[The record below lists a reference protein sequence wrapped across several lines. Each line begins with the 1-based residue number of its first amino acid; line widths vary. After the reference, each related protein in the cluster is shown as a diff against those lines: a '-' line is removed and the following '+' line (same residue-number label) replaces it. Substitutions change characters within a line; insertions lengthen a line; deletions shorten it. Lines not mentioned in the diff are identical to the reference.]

1 MRRAQLV
8 AAFIGVALAAAAGGF
23 YVYEWNVR
31 HSPLPFAR
39 ASSPKPVPALEF
51 VDAKGQKRTLADF
64 RGKVVLLNVW
74 ATWCE
79 PCRQEMPALDRLQAE
94 LGGRDFQVLA
104 LSVDQQGPEVAR
116 RFFREIGIKSL
127 DFYID
132 PTARAAFRLDAPGL
146 PVSLLLDREGR
157 EVGRKLGAAQW
168 DSPEVI
174 EDLRRRIARPE

>member
-1 MRRAQLV
+1 MRRPQLV

-39 ASSPKPVPALEF
+39 ASSPKPVPALDF

-79 PCRQEMPALDRLQAE
+79 PCRQEMPALDRLQAG
-94 LGGRDFQVLA
+94 LGGPGFQVVA
-104 LSVDQQGPEVAR
+104 LSVDQQGAQIGQ
-116 RFFREIGIKSL
+116 RFFREVGVKSL
-127 DFYID
+127 EFFID
-132 PTARAAFRLDAPGL
+132 PSARAAFRLDAPGL
-146 PVSLLLDREGR
+146 PVSLLIDRQGR

-168 DSPEVI
+168 DSAQVV
-174 EDLRRRIARPE
+174 EDLRRRIARAE